1 MAGQQQPAEAAGR
14 GNVSSNRHADAGD
27 ISSLP
32 KRKVLIIEDEKDIRD
47 LVRYHLETEGFTVLE
62 ASDGEVSLH
71 LAAAERPAL
80 VILDL
85 MLPGLSGLEVCRTLR
100 AQDKMATVPILML
113 TARASEVDKVLGLEM
128 GADDYMTKPFSPREL
143 VARVKAVLR
152 RTYGPPADQPHQMY
166 VRGRL
171 QIDYDTYEVKLD
183 GNPLELGLREF
194 ELLKFFVQSPNRVF
208 SRTQILDLVWGHNVY
223 IEPRTV
229 DVHIRRLRKRIEQ
242 DDANPSLLLTVRGVG
257 YKFNPE
263 ALEP

>member
-1 MAGQQQPAEAAGR
+1 MTGQPAAGM
-14 GNVSSNRHADAGD
+14 GVETKQN
-27 ISSLP
+27 IQQ
-32 KRKVLIIEDEKDIRD
+32 KILIVEDEKDIRD
-47 LVRYHLETEGFTVLE
+47 LVRYNLETAGFAVLE

-71 LAAAERPAL
+71 LATAERPAL

-85 MLPGLSGLEVCRTLR
+85 MLPGLSGLEVCRMLR
-100 AQDKMATVPILML
+100 SQDPTASVPILIL

-128 GADDYMTKPFSPREL
+128 GADDYVTKPFSPREL

-152 RTYGPPADQPHQMY
+152 RAYGPAVNQPRQIY
-166 VRGRL
+166 ARGRL
-171 QIDYDTYEVKLD
+171 QIDYDMYEVRLD

-208 SRTQILDLVWGHNVY
+208 SRTQILDLVWGQNVY
-223 IEPRTV
+223 VEPRTV

-242 DDANPSLLLTVRGVG
+242 DDADPSLILTVRGVG

-263 ALEP
+263 ALDA